1 MKSILLL
8 SLATLSLS
16 KLFLDNLQ
24 AESLEFE
31 EYMHK
36 FSKSYS
42 SDQELALR
50 RQVFIKNLR
59 EIREFNSKG
68 QSWSL
73 GLNQFSDLT
82 AAEFEESYL
91 LKVSQEE
98 GGKVEIKDYK
108 ALDGNFKLPISID
121 WRAKGVITPVINTG
135 SCSCGY
141 AVAASSALEAA
152 WAINGHKLPLL
163 SFQQVIDCSTGNK
176 GCTSGLAYNSFKYI
190 ASAGLA
196 NTTVYPIA
204 GSANK
209 CNKTAAAI
217 ITAKASSYLNV
228 TSNSA
233 NALQSAIV
241 LQPVAVGVSANVSI
255 WQSYAGGIVNS
266 TSCGTTV
273 NHYVLAVGYNT
284 AGSVPYY
291 VVKNSWG
298 PAWGKEGFMEL
309 AIVDGPGICGIQTS
323 SSYPVV

>member
-8 SLATLSLS
+8 SLVSLAFS
-16 KLFLDNLQ
+16 KFFLDNIQ
-24 AESLEFE
+24 ADFLEFE

-36 FSKSYS
+36 FTKSYETE
-42 SDQELALR
+42 QELAHR
-50 RQVFIKNLR
+50 RQVFLKNLR
-59 EIREFNSKG
+59 EIREFNARG

-73 GLNQFSDLT
+73 GVNEFSDLT
-82 AAEFEESYL
+82 AAEFEDSYL
-91 LKVSQEE
+91 SPVSQDSGSFAETRS
-98 GGKVEIKDYK
+98 
-108 ALDGNFKLPISID
+108 AQRSDGNFKLPISID
-121 WRAKGVITPVINTG
+121 WRAKGVVTPVINTG

-176 GCTSGLAYNSFKYI
+176 GCTSGVAYNSFKYI

-196 NTTVYPIA
+196 NTTVYPFA
-204 GSANK
+204 GSSNK

-233 NALQSAIV
+233 SALQSAIV

-266 TSCGTTV
+266 TSCGTSI

-284 AGSVPYY
+284 AGNVPYY